1 MQDIKWLSKFLFEKS
16 SKMTVE
22 EGEAKLKDV
31 LSYYEDILQVSKAT
45 RVDNS
50 GNYFEYYV
58 YIMIHCVS

>member
-31 LSYYEDILQVSKAT
+31 LSYYEDILQASKAT

-58 YIMIHCVS
+58 YIMIYCVS